1 MPGIFDVTHAK
12 SSLKL
17 ESTMSMFG
25 RRSGLP
31 GPNWESRSKSWWYRK
46 WTRRST
52 ERWTRRWKGGRWRGG
67 QRGGQWGG
75 RGGGEGPWMPLGCQA
90 FSAPLCKYA
99 CHADNPGPSP
109 WSLACHA
116 FLAYQS
122 PLYKYAWHPKV
133 CLDLNCA
140 YSAIMAGMHIAALG
154 S

>member
-1 MPGIFDVTHAK
+1 MEEDLASLVPTGRVVLKVGGI
-12 SSLKL
+12 
-17 ESTMSMFG
+17 G
-25 RRSGLP
+25 SGQ
-31 GPNWESRSKSWWYRK
+31 
-46 WTRRST
+46 
-52 ERWTRRWKGGRWRGG
+52 GGQRRGG
-67 QRGGQWGG
+67 QRGEKEVD
-75 RGGGEGPWMPLGCQA
+75 GEVDKEVDSEVGEEVEKAHGCLLDARHSQR
-90 FSAPLCKYA
+90 PPCKYA